1 MTELQV
7 TETSG
12 AAAAP
17 VLNGDTVV
25 VDVADGRKLTLTYPG
40 PLAQYEIV
48 LAIGNE
54 ASENTRFV
62 QMCLP
67 LIYLSGI
74 DAEPIFLPT
83 SLLQVKAL
91 IGRLGHKGLAALTNG
106 VKLFD
111 GKEDVQAA
119 KK

>member
-1 MTELQV
+1 MTELNV

-12 AAAAP
+12 TASA
-17 VLNGDTVV
+17 LNGDTAVI
-25 VDVADGRKLTLTYPG
+25 DVADGRKLTLSYPG
-40 PLAQYEIV
+40 PLAQYELV
-48 LAIGNE
+48 LAIGPE

-67 LIYLSGI
+67 LIYLSEI
-74 DAEPIFLPT
+74 DGTPVPLPS
-83 SLLQVKAL
+83 SLMQVKAL
-91 IGRLGHKGLAALTNG
+91 IGRLGHKGLTALTKG

-111 GKEDVQAA
+111 DKEDVEAA

>member
-1 MTELQV
+1 MTELNV
-7 TETSG
+7 TETTG
-12 AAAAP
+12 TAP
-17 VLNGDTVV
+17 AINGDTAV
-25 VDVADGRKLTLTYPG
+25 VDVVDGRKLTLTYPG
-40 PLAQYEIV
+40 PLAQYELV
-48 LAIGNE
+48 LALGSD

-67 LIYLSGI
+67 LIYLTAI
-74 DAEPIFLPT
+74 DETPVQLPT

-91 IGRLGHKGLAALTNG
+91 IGRLGHKGLAALAKG

-111 GKEDVQAA
+111 EKDDVDAA

>member
-1 MTELQV
+1 MTELNV

-12 AAAAP
+12 VAP
-17 VLNGDTVV
+17 AINGDTVI

-40 PLAQYEIV
+40 PLAQYELV
-48 LAIGNE
+48 LALGNE

-67 LIYLSGI
+67 LIYLSAI
-74 DAEPIFLPT
+74 DETPVMLPT

-91 IGRLGHKGLAALTNG
+91 IGRLGHKGLAALTKG

-111 GKEDVQAA
+111 DKEDVEAA

>member
-1 MTELQV
+1 MTELNV
-7 TETSG
+7 TQTS
-12 AAAAP
+12 AAAP
-17 VLNGDTVV
+17 GADTVV
-25 VDVADGRKLTLTYPG
+25 VDVGDGRKLTLTYPG

-48 LAIGNE
+48 LALGNE

-62 QMCLP
+62 SMCLP
-67 LIYLSGI
+67 LIYLSAI
-74 DAEPIFLPT
+74 DETPVQLPA

-106 VKLFD
+106 VKQFD
-111 GKEDVQAA
+111 DKEDTEAA